1 MGKHEKPE
9 KHQNIFLKHQNKH
22 PFLILQKHPEK
33 QQQHLE
39 KQQKH
44 PEKQQ
49 KHLEEQQ
56 KHPEKQQQ
64 HLEKQQKHPEKQ
76 QQHLEKQQKH
86 PDKQKHLEKQQK
98 HPEKQQKHLE
108 KQQKHLEKQQKHPEK
123 QQKHPEK
130 QQKHLEKQQDKHPP
144 KQQQQNK
151 HPLKQ
156 QKQNN
161 TQKQQQNKHP
171 PKQQQKHPQTYYRC
185 YSKSANNLPLI
196 NFTSKIYLLATLFLG
211 TFSCNCKQELISQS
225 VTNIPAP
232 SPAESYQLDLM
243 PSEGVSKSLTF
254 MDLMKQRRYGNNI
267 EQCPCIILPGSNKC
281 VVYDSR
287 YQAALIE

>member
-1 MGKHEKPE
+1 MCKHKKPE
-9 KHQNIFLKHQNKH
+9 KHQNIFLKQQNKH
-22 PFLILQKHPEK
+22 LFLILQKHPEK
-33 QQQHLE
+33 QQ
-39 KQQKH
+39 
-44 PEKQQ
+44 
-49 KHLEEQQ
+49 
-56 KHPEKQQQ
+56 
-64 HLEKQQKHPEKQ
+64 
-76 QQHLEKQQKH
+76 
-86 PDKQKHLEKQQK
+86 
-98 HPEKQQKHLE
+98 
-108 KQQKHLEKQQKHPEK
+108 
-123 QQKHPEK
+123 
-130 QQKHLEKQQDKHPP
+130 
-144 KQQQQNK
+144 
-151 HPLKQ
+151 
-156 QKQNN
+156 KQNN
-161 TQKQQQNKHP
+161 TQKQPQLHFKQQIKLRKQQNKRP
-171 PKQQQKHPQTYYRC
+171 PKQQQKQPQTYYSRC

-281 VVYDSR
+281 VTYDSR